1 MQNDM
6 KRRLHDPT
14 YSGTSTSNAGTMG
27 TSTSKAGK
35 MDTSTLLGLIG
46 GTVILLLVLVVV
58 AIRR

>member
-1 MQNDM
+1 
-6 KRRLHDPT
+6 
-14 YSGTSTSNAGTMG
+14 MG